1 MKKFLISAVAI
12 LHFSGSVFADA
23 LPINV
28 VLQPAQPPRITK
40 APVKSPTISSIPVA
54 SRPVATNSVA
64 TNSVNTNS
72 ANTNSVNTQTTKTV
86 AQSSQVSKPVQSAPK
101 QASATTNA
109 SATKIAQNTASSS
122 SSAISSQV
130 ASTVNKNIA
139 QSSVQK
145 TSISQCSETVSVNS
159 EQLFYLTLTA
169 LNKMNYKI
177 KEVQSKTGT
186 VLFEVAQREFMVTI
200 ADLDS
205 NKTFI
210 KILPTNSDY
219 GFSPALI
226 QNVFYF
232 VKANSSV
239 TPTIL

>member
-1 MKKFLISAVAI
+1 MKKILISAVAI

-40 APVKSPTISSIPVA
+40 APVQSPTVKSIPVA
-54 SRPVATNSVA
+54 SKPATTNSVV
-64 TNSVNTNS
+64 TNSVN
-72 ANTNSVNTQTTKTV
+72 VQTTKTV
-86 AQSSQVSKPVQSAPK
+86 AQNTQVSKPAQSVPK
-101 QASATTNA
+101 QSSTTAT
-109 SATKIAQNTASSS
+109 SVTKIAQKTTSTSG
-122 SSAISSQV
+122 SAISSQV

>member
-40 APVKSPTISSIPVA
+40 APVQSPTVNSIPVP
-54 SRPVATNSVA
+54 SKPVTTNSVV

-72 ANTNSVNTQTTKTV
+72 VNVQTTKTV
-86 AQSSQVSKPVQSAPK
+86 AQNTQVSKPAQSAPK
-101 QASATTNA
+101 QSSTTAT
-109 SATKIAQNTASSS
+109 SVTKIAHKTTSTSG
-122 SSAISSQV
+122 SAISSQV

-145 TSISQCSETVSVNS
+145 ISISQCSETVSVNS